1 MHRLRLNVSEDV
13 LDGSA
18 LIARANRLDFDRAR
32 VRVVNFM
39 GAPGAGKTS
48 LLERLLEGLED
59 VRVGVLASEGM
70 GTLDARRLTRFHAPV
85 VRVDARALS
94 FGGARHLDARIV
106 RSALAQLP
114 LLDLD
119 ILVVENVGDLVC
131 PAEFGIGEHFR
142 VMVSSVTEDENRP
155 VKYPLV
161 FRTCDLVLVNKVDL
175 LPRFDFDLP
184 RYLRH
189 LDAVHPDV
197 PRFEVSARNGRGIE
211 AWRNWMIGL
220 LESREVT
227 A

>member
-1 MHRLRLNVSEDV
+1 MHRLRVNVSEDV

-59 VRVGVLASEGM
+59 VRIGVLASDGM
-70 GTLDARRLTRFHAPV
+70 HGLEARRLTRFHAPV
-85 VRVDARALS
+85 VRVNTASLS

-106 RSALAQLP
+106 RSALSQLP
-114 LLDLD
+114 LRDLD

-142 VMVSSVTEDENRP
+142 VMVSSVTEDEDRP
-155 VKYPLV
+155 LKYPLV
-161 FRTCDLVLVNKVDL
+161 FRTCDLVLVNKIDL

-184 RYLRH
+184 LFLRH
-189 LDAVHPDV
+189 LDAVHPEV
-197 PRFEVSARNGRGIE
+197 PRFEVSARSGRGIE
-211 AWRNWMIGL
+211 SWRNWMLGL
-220 LESREVT
+220 LEPREVT

>member
-1 MHRLRLNVSEDV
+1 MHRLRVNVSEDV

-32 VRVVNFM
+32 VRVINFM

-59 VRVGVLASEGM
+59 VRIGVLASDGM
-70 GTLDARRLTRFHAPV
+70 SGLDARRLTRFHAPV
-85 VRVDARALS
+85 VRVNTGTLS

-142 VMVSSVTEDENRP
+142 VMVSSVTEDEARP
-155 VKYPLV
+155 LKYPLV

-184 RYLRH
+184 LFLRH

-197 PRFEVSARNGRGIE
+197 PRFEVSARNGRGVE
-211 AWRNWMIGL
+211 AWRNWTLGL
-220 LESREVT
+220 LEEHEVP